1 MEIETPKNSQMA
13 EIYNKTLKD
22 IKEGQ
27 IIKGIIVG
35 ITQKEV
41 LVDVGYKS
49 EGIIPLEEF
58 VDRAELKLNQE
69 IEVFVDA
76 KEDDEGRIVL
86 SREKAERLKGWQKI
100 VNNTKEGDLV
110 EGRIRK
116 KVKGGYIVDIYGTEG
131 FLPISLSSFRGVS
144 DAEIMSKTYKFLVT
158 KMNKLRR
165 SLIVSRRDA
174 LQKEK
179 EETKTKL
186 WDELKVGQKRI
197 GLVKSITDFGAF
209 VDMGGIDGLLHIT
222 DMSWSRLS
230 HPSEVV
236 AIGDKIEVVILGFDS
251 KTSKISLGLK
261 QATLD
266 PWQEVETKFPVGTK
280 VKGKVVNIL
289 PYGIFV
295 ELDKGIE
302 GLVHSSEISW
312 QKKIVNPQEMFAMGD
327 MVEVQVI
334 SIDKEAKRISLSI
347 KQLEINPWLEAENKF
362 PVGAKVNGKVR
373 GFTDYGAFVE
383 LDDNMEGMIHVSDMS
398 WKKRIS
404 HPHDVLRKAQKVEV
418 VILSVDGQS
427 RKISLGLKQL
437 TPNPWPEI
445 AQKYPV
451 GSQVEAEVVQVSG
464 FGVFVKLEEDLEGL
478 VYSSEIAKEEL
489 EKLKPGDKIS
499 LKVIK
504 VDVDQMKIGLSAKL
518 S

>member
-1 MEIETPKNSQMA
+1 MENAADKNTQMD
-13 EIYNKTLKD
+13 EIYSKTLKD

-27 IIKGIIVG
+27 IIKGTIVQ
-35 ITQKEV
+35 ITQKDV

-49 EGIIPLEEF
+49 EGIISLEEF
-58 VDRAELKLNQE
+58 IQPEELKLNQE

-76 KEDDEGRIVL
+76 KEDDEGRIIL

-110 EGRIRK
+110 EGRIKK

-144 DAEIMSKTYKFLVT
+144 DSEIMSRTYKFLVT
-158 KMNKLRR
+158 KMNKIRR

-174 LQKEK
+174 LQKER
-179 EETKTKL
+179 EEAKTNL
-186 WDELKVGQKRI
+186 WDELKAGQKRM
-197 GLVKSITDFGAF
+197 GTVKNITDFGAF
-209 VDMGGIDGLLHIT
+209 VDIGGIDGLLHIT
-222 DMSWSRLS
+222 DMSWSRVS

-236 AIGDKIEVVILGFDS
+236 AIGDKIEVVILGFDI
-251 KTSKISLGLK
+251 KASKISLGLK

-266 PWQEVETKFPVGTK
+266 PWQEVEAKFPVGTK
-280 VKGKVVNIL
+280 IKGKVVNIM

-312 QKKIVNPQEMFAMGD
+312 QKKVVNPQEMFAMGD
-327 MVEVQVI
+327 MVEVQVL
-334 SIDKEAKRISLSI
+334 SIDKDAKRISLST
-347 KQLEINPWLEAENKF
+347 KQLEVNPWLDAENKF
-362 PVGAKVNGKVR
+362 PVGAKVSGKIR

-398 WKKRIS
+398 WKKKVS
-404 HPHDVLRKAQKVEV
+404 HPHDVLRKGQKVEV
-418 VILSVDGQS
+418 VVLAVDGQN
-427 RKISLGLKQL
+427 RKISLGLKQFM
-437 TPNPWPEI
+437 PNPWPEI
-445 AQKYPV
+445 AKKYPV
-451 GSQVEAEVVQVSG
+451 GTQIEGEVVQVSS
-464 FGVFVKLEEDLEGL
+464 FGVFVKFDEDLEGL
-478 VYSSEIAKEEL
+478 VYTNEIAKEDL
-489 EKLKPGDKIS
+489 ERFKAGDK
-499 LKVIK
+499 LTVKVIK
-504 VDVDQMKIGLSAKL
+504 VDVEQMKIGLSAKL